1 MGCPEVGGNDK
12 VKGFPNG
19 CSMHSVPVKTQ
30 ELESMGSRRERIGKK
45 REEWGGEE
53 DAHLC
58 RHLRQPTRRDPGKKK
73 GIQKK
78 QARSTV
84 KNFLIESPM
93 SKCNNKQ
100 KYTCINM
107 YI

>member
-1 MGCPEVGGNDK
+1 MGSLELGGNK
-12 VKGFPNG
+12 VEGFPNG
-19 CSMHSVPVKTQ
+19 CWMHYVSVKTQ
-30 ELESMGSRRERIGKK
+30 ELKSMGRRRERIGKK

-53 DAHLC
+53 DTHLC
-58 RHLRQPTRRDPGKKK
+58 RHLGWPPCWDPGKKK
-73 GIQKK
+73 GIQKN